1 MTTKDRYER
10 LYEAGI
16 LNEYGSLFKLGMW
29 EFIESELLNERK
41 RVLEEVLEAI
51 DERIIKLSEFKG
63 RIHTIKE
70 AHAVYELLEIKASI
84 TKQLEKSP

>member
-29 EFIESELLNERK
+29 EFIESEIATAERNVIERVRGALIEAAEPYDGSKWHNNLSIETIK
-41 RVLEEVLEAI
+41 RVLDSLTN
-51 DERIIKLSEFKG
+51 DSS
-63 RIHTIKE
+63 KE
-70 AHAVYELLEIKASI
+70 
-84 TKQLEKSP
+84 